1 MPSLEQRLTALE
13 FESPA
18 HLGVIILRG
27 VVPGMRD
34 AELQRLSDGWGATC
48 TRQLGETEDEF
59 VDRAL
64 ASLPASPG
72 VRLLSGYCYTD
83 RQ

>member
-1 MPSLEQRLTALE
+1 MPSLEQRLAALE
-13 FESPA
+13 FETPA
-18 HLGVIILRG
+18 YPGVIILRG

-34 AELQRLSDGWGATC
+34 AELDRLSDGRGTTC

-59 VDRAL
+59 VERAL
-64 ASLPASPG
+64 AWLPAFPG

-83 RQ
+83 GQ

>member
-18 HLGVIILRG
+18 APKAIILVG

-34 AELQRLSDGWGATC
+34 AELQRLSDGRGATC
-48 TRQLGETEDEF
+48 MRQLGETEDEF
-59 VDRAL
+59 IERAL
-64 ASLPASPG
+64 EWLPAFPS

-83 RQ
+83 GQ

>member
-18 HLGVIILRG
+18 ALKVIILVG

-34 AELQRLSDGWGATC
+34 AEFQRLSDGRGATC
-48 TRQLGETEDEF
+48 MRQPCETEDEF
-59 VDRAL
+59 VERAL
-64 ASLPASPG
+64 ASLPAFPG
-72 VRLLSGYCYTD
+72 VRLLSGYCYAD
-83 RQ
+83 GQ